1 MCSGRSDWALPQ
13 PGFPI
18 RRSTDQSLVDS
29 SPWLFAATHVLHR
42 HLAPRHP
49 PLALCNLKSHT
60 PRLFLGMKK
69 SKEPL
74 LSRRSCSLCSSQG
87 SRRNHVLGSRLRYAG
102 VVGTPHGCG
111 LDHELV
117 TPVLPLRGGGHC
129 PLPQNRAVNTRSF
142 RISVVSATAR
152 SLDRTESGELLAG
165 APRSRGTEV
174 PSNQC
179 ST

>member
-60 PRLFLGMKK
+60 PRLFLG
-69 SKEPL
+69 
-74 LSRRSCSLCSSQG
+74 RRRTRSHFFQDA
-87 SRRNHVLGSRLRYAG
+87 RARYAVLKDRAETVPGSRLRY
-102 VVGTPHGCG
+102 
-111 LDHELV
+111 V
-117 TPVLPLRGGGHC
+117 TPREL
-129 PLPQNRAVNTRSF
+129 
-142 RISVVSATAR
+142 
-152 SLDRTESGELLAG
+152 RTECELEPRAGRPFCRGEVAEMT
-165 APRSRGTEV
+165 ASSKQSSEHPV
-174 PSNQC
+174 
-179 ST
+179 

>member
-60 PRLFLGMKK
+60 PRIFLG
-69 SKEPL
+69 
-74 LSRRSCSLCSSQG
+74 RRRPRSNFFQDARARYAVLKD
-87 SRRNHVLGSRLRYAG
+87 RAETMLGSRLRY
-102 VVGTPHGCG
+102 VTPRDVAKIASSTSSG
-111 LDHELV
+111 
-117 TPVLPLRGGGHC
+117 TPVLP
-129 PLPQNRAVNTRSF
+129 S
-142 RISVVSATAR
+142 
-152 SLDRTESGELLAG
+152 
-165 APRSRGTEV
+165 
-174 PSNQC
+174 
-179 ST
+179 

>member
-1 MCSGRSDWALPQ
+1 GRSDWALPQ

-18 RRSTDQSLVDS
+18 RISTDQSLVDS

-60 PRLFLGMKK
+60 PRLFSGEK

-87 SRRNHVLGSRLRYAG
+87 SRRNRAGFEAAVRDAEGTSHRVRARPRAERPFCPGEVAEMTASSKQSSEHPVRRDLGGAG
-102 VVGTPHGCG
+102 DGPA
-111 LDHELV
+111 D
-117 TPVLPLRGGGHC
+117 
-129 PLPQNRAVNTRSF
+129 
-142 RISVVSATAR
+142 
-152 SLDRTESGELLAG
+152 
-165 APRSRGTEV
+165 
-174 PSNQC
+174 PSN
-179 ST
+179 

>member
-49 PLALCNLKSHT
+49 PLALHSLKSHG
-60 PRLFLGMKK
+60 PRTFERAENSFEHRG
-69 SKEPL
+69 PQVFIQDA
-74 LSRRSCSLCSSQG
+74 RA
-87 SRRNHVLGSRLRYAG
+87 RYA
-102 VVGTPHGCG
+102 VLKVPAETK
-111 LDHELV
+111 LV
-117 TPVLPLRGGGHC
+117 SPA
-129 PLPQNRAVNTRSF
+129 AVWIGSERS
-142 RISVVSATAR
+142 
-152 SLDRTESGELLAG
+152 
-165 APRSRGTEV
+165 
-174 PSNQC
+174 

>member
-60 PRLFLGMKK
+60 PRLFSGEK

-87 SRRNHVLGSRLRYAG
+87 PRRNRAG
-102 VVGTPHGCG
+102 FEAAVRDVAGTPH
-111 LDHELV
+111 
-117 TPVLPLRGGGHC
+117 
-129 PLPQNRAVNTRSF
+129 RSAG
-142 RISVVSATAR
+142 STTSADAR
-152 SLDRTESGELLAG
+152 SALA
-165 APRSRGTEV
+165 EV
-174 PSNQC
+174 AEIARFL
-179 ST
+179 

>member
-60 PRLFLGMKK
+60 PHCFLGRKK
-69 SKEPL
+69 HKEPL

-87 SRRNHVLGSRLRYAG
+87 SRRSRAGFEAAVRAQAGNSTPSHQVRLRAARPG
-102 VVGTPHGCG
+102 RN
-111 LDHELV
+111 
-117 TPVLPLRGGGHC
+117 TPVLPSRVRGET
-129 PLPQNRAVNTRSF
+129 PLPQNRAVNTRHD
-142 RISVVSATAR
+142 RVSVVPATAR
-152 SLDRTESGELLAG
+152 PLESGWLVH
-165 APRSRGTEV
+165 RGRERTV
-174 PSNQC
+174 VTSNQ
-179 ST
+179 

>member
-60 PRLFLGMKK
+60 PRLFLGRKK
-69 SKEPL
+69 SKEPHFQNARARYAVL
-74 LSRRSCSLCSSQG
+74 KGRAGTVQG
-87 SRRNHVLGSRLRYAG
+87 PRLRYVA
-102 VVGTPHGCG
+102 VAGTPAHKWWRALTEAFHGRFVFGWGRG
-111 LDHELV
+111 L
-117 TPVLPLRGGGHC
+117 R
-129 PLPQNRAVNTRSF
+129 
-142 RISVVSATAR
+142 
-152 SLDRTESGELLAG
+152 
-165 APRSRGTEV
+165 
-174 PSNQC
+174 
-179 ST
+179 